1 MAEYRIGKR
10 ARVCFVSGETF
21 APGDAIVSAIYRG
34 PDGEFERRDMRETH
48 FDPAAEEPFCHW
60 RSTEPEPAEP
70 AHRLDYDLALSFF
83 DRLLHEADP
92 ARDGLVYT
100 LALLLSRKR
109 RLKIQASRLLPE
121 GDLLKVLV
129 RRPEEDDR
137 AVSVRAPRLSD
148 DDVDGLQAEL
158 EKLFDFNAVGLDP
171 NSGAVGEPRAD
182 DARA

>member
-1 MAEYRIGKR
+1 MAEYKIGKR
-10 ARVCFVSGETF
+10 ARVCCVCGEAF

-48 FDPAAEEPFCHW
+48 FDPATEEPFCHW

-109 RLKIQASRLLPE
+109 RVKIRESRRLPE

-129 RRPEEDDR
+129 RRPEEDDE
-137 AVSVRAPRLSD
+137 VSVRAPRLSD

-171 NSGAVGEPRAD
+171 NSRSVGEGRAD
-182 DARA
+182 EARG